1 MKKYLLIL
9 TAVAPCYSMAGFYN
23 GNDLDYWA
31 SSLSKSNKGLPLTES
46 NESDA
51 SAFQGYV
58 AGVYDTGEGVL
69 FCPPERSALK
79 QMTDIVTDYLIKHP
93 EKRNT
98 QGADLVSI
106 ALSEKF
112 PCKK

>member
-9 TAVAPCYSMAGFYN
+9 AATVPCYSMAGFYN

-31 SSLSKSNKGLPLTES
+31 SSLSKSNKGLPLTAS

-58 AGVYDTGEGVL
+58 AGVYDTGDGVL

-93 EKRNT
+93 EKRNA
-98 QGADLVSI
+98 QGADLVAI